1 MPLRWNA
8 ISERVGF
15 RFRGTALEFFQS
27 CPGGA
32 CLLALTLLFPLAC
45 TSQPLPGPK
54 VYPTSPPSLS
64 IKVGEVLLSFDPPER
79 EVFEARSRKGELP
92 EAPQINKTIS
102 LTPAYDKT
110 HTHILGNFFRTF
122 LPETLVV
129 TAEDGTPYQ
138 NNIDYTFNETD
149 GTISNKDDR
158 LKGRIKARA
167 TGAHQR
173 LDLIQVNASGK
184 PSVKKGISA
193 WICPELPEPDPGHT
207 ALAGIYLAPW
217 TSSRNPH
224 YDKNPDVFTGAT
236 EYAITQHEIFPVD
249 PAPPVP
255 PIHPER
261 LQNILTKLR
270 AGGPVKIALMG
281 DSITLGAES
290 TRWWEDKYDA
300 NSKTWKG
307 RVIHQLRQRFPKA
320 TIEVVEAY
328 RGGVTIDYGLE
339 KLPEVIAAK
348 PDLVIASF
356 GVNDAS
362 IHVGKKT
369 PEAFGQ
375 ALATLMDETKKS
387 GGDFLFI
394 TPFPLIPWV
403 KGNHSQRLQDDF
415 LPVMKSTAH
424 AHGAALADV
433 NAEFPL
439 MNKRG
444 IPWWSQNHNWHN
456 HPGDYG
462 HQIYAETVLR
472 CFPE

>member
-1 MPLRWNA
+1 V
-8 ISERVGF
+8 E
-15 RFRGTALEFFQS
+15 
-27 CPGGA
+27 
-32 CLLALTLLFPLAC
+32 
-45 TSQPLPGPK
+45 
-54 VYPTSPPSLS
+54 
-64 IKVGEVLLSFDPPER
+64 EVLLPFDPPQQ
-79 EVFEARSRKGELP
+79 EVFEARTRKGELP
-92 EAPQINKTIS
+92 DAPQGPKTIS
-102 LTPAYDKT
+102 LTPGYDKS

-138 NNIDYTFNETD
+138 RDVDYTFNESN
-149 GTISNKDDR
+149 GTLGNKDDR
-158 LKGRIKARA
+158 LKGRIQARA

-173 LDLIQVNASGK
+173 LDLIQVDASGK
-184 PSVKKGISA
+184 PTVKKGTSV

-217 TSSRNPH
+217 TSARNPH
-224 YDKNPDVFTGAT
+224 YDKNPDALAGAT
-236 EYAITQHEIFPVD
+236 EYAITGQEIFPIL

-261 LQNILTKLR
+261 LQNIRAKLR
-270 AGGPVKIALMG
+270 AGGPVKIAFMG

-328 RGGVTIDYGLE
+328 KGGVTIDYGLE
-339 KLPEVIAAK
+339 KLPEVIAAQ

-356 GVNDAS
+356 GVNDADTK
-362 IHVGKKT
+362 VGKKS

-375 ALATLMDETKKS
+375 ALATLIEETKKS

-403 KGNHSQRLQDDF
+403 NNGQGLRMEKEF
-415 LPVMKSTAH
+415 LPVMKQVAGE
-424 AHGAALADV
+424 HGATLADV
-433 NAEFPL
+433 NTEYKL
-439 MNKRG
+439 MNTRG

-462 HQIYAETVLR
+462 HQVYAETVLR